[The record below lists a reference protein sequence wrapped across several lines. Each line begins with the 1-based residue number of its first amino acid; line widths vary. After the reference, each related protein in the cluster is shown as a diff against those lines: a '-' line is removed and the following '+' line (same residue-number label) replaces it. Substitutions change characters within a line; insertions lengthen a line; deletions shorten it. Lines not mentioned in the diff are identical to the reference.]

1 MPIDQKA
8 LELARECTRVKGV
21 SFRSFERERVRR
33 IARALI
39 AADEENTGLRE
50 AIENAPHPDYCAG
63 WWTSSRYDK
72 PSWVGVRRDK
82 CNCWKSRALAAIDG
96 EPEVCARCKGKRKIV
111 LCCTCGEL
119 EGEQHK
125 PSCQRQGIVTN
136 ESAWDN
142 LRSEVRCPVCCAEPE
157 APKEWGVR
165 WPGWMTT
172 VICISEQDADERIR
186 HSVTGGTKQFRT
198 PAGPW
203 QDVKEPGK

>member
-1 MPIDQKA
+1 MPHVFSLRGGVADTRSCLRLRVLRLQNQGSSSHVAVGGATEMPIDQKA

-125 PSCQRQGIVTN
+125 PSCQR
-136 ESAWDN
+136 
-142 LRSEVRCPVCCAEPE
+142 
-157 APKEWGVR
+157 
-165 WPGWMTT
+165 
-172 VICISEQDADERIR
+172 
-186 HSVTGGTKQFRT
+186 
-198 PAGPW
+198 
-203 QDVKEPGK
+203 